1 VGNRAGSTPALGTA
15 LKNFKFLSIKLL
27 PQFIRIEVFVFIKMA
42 HTYILYS
49 KNIDTYYIGSCLNL
63 VDRFEE
69 HKKKLFKN
77 SFTSKTDDWEL
88 FFALDNLDYAQA
100 RNIDLHIKNMKSR
113 KYIENLK
120 KYDNITEKLRLKYS
134 TK

>member
-1 VGNRAGSTPALGTA
+1 
-15 LKNFKFLSIKLL
+15 
-27 PQFIRIEVFVFIKMA
+27 
-42 HTYILYS
+42 
-49 KNIDTYYIGSCLNL
+49 

-69 HKKKLFKN
+69 HKKNLFKN

-88 FFALDNLDYAQA
+88 FFAIDNLDYAQS
-100 RNIDLHIKNMKSR
+100 RNIESHIKNMKSR